1 MKRLVIFTAL
11 FPPVALLVFNAPDMI
26 TGNFRLMDFTSLH
39 TAYIVAVVPA
49 WLLAA
54 ISWRLQSVVGTTI
67 AGVALAC
74 LVGFVIGF
82 PDFGAGLMLGLV
94 GAVPAAVCS
103 WLSMVK
109 LKQSAA

>member
-11 FPPVALLVFNAPDMI
+11 FPPVALVVFNAPDMI
-26 TGNFRLMDFTSLH
+26 MGNFRLMDFTS
-39 TAYIVAVVPA
+39 AYILAVVPA

-67 AGVALAC
+67 AGAALAC

-82 PDFGAGLMLGLV
+82 PDFGAVLMLGLV